1 MARGFKKSPEGKAIK
16 EELKKAA
23 HVLEDK
29 SIAGYEETY
38 DNHYVYIDNK
48 DFEEAA
54 NHVISAGEKL

>member
-38 DNHYVYIDNK
+38 DNH
-48 DFEEAA
+48 
-54 NHVISAGEKL
+54 VISAGEKL